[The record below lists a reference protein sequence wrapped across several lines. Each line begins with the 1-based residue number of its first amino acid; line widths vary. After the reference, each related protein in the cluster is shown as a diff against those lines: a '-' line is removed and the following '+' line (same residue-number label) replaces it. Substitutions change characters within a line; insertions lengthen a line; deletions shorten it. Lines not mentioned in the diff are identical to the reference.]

1 MSLWRKYLKEN
12 KGFHEVI
19 TMSSC
24 LLKHVRAGPRYRHQA
39 QRTEEKLNV
48 IAVPSTCSR
57 TEGAVH
63 AMNERC
69 AV

>member
-1 MSLWRKYLKEN
+1 MYIKLPSTVTK
-12 KGFHEVI
+12 
-19 TMSSC
+19 
-24 LLKHVRAGPRYRHQA
+24 P
-39 QRTEEKLNV
+39 QRTKEKLNV

-57 TEGAVH
+57 TEGATH